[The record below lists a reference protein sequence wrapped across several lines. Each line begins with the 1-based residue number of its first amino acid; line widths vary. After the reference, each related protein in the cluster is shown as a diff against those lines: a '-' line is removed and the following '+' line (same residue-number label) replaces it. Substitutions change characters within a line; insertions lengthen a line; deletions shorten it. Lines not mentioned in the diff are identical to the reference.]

1 MATTRKATK
10 QRPRNRAAQD
20 ATLINIR
27 ALKRQVSTL
36 TAAVKTLKARVD
48 TLDLTVTRNVAIHER
63 DLRAI
68 AERVGVELGMS
79 S

>member
-27 ALKRQVSTL
+27 ALKAR
-36 TAAVKTLKARVD
+36 AAKQEARIVALLGRVD
-48 TLDLTVTRNVAIHER
+48 DLERTVTRNLAIHER
-63 DLRAI
+63 DLKAI